1 MLDFDSINNFYK
13 IFIFKNATNEEN
25 IEFLA

>member
-13 IFIFKNATNEEN
+13 IFIFKNATNDEN
-25 IEFLA
+25 IAFIA